1 MPIRHVILDR
11 DGVLNREAAN
21 GGWVGRPEDWVWEK
35 GALEGLRLLT
45 EAGLHISIV
54 TNQSG
59 VGRGVLAAE
68 NVAAV
73 HRHMIDEARDNGC
86 RIERVLVCPHG
97 PDEGCRCR
105 KPAPGLIEDAIA
117 AAGVDA
123 RETVVIGDAPRD
135 LQAATA
141 AGVEAVLV
149 RTGKGRATER
159 QLDGRGCEVYDDL
172 EHAARALVG
181 MGQRGN
187 AMAIQ
192 ETFEEHAEVMAAASQ
207 QLEGR
212 ISELVDLVVSC
223 LRAGHKI
230 LVCGNGG
237 SAADAQHLA
246 AELVCRFA
254 FDRRALPAVAL
265 TTDTSALTAIAND
278 LGYDQV
284 FARQVEAI
292 AVEGDVLVAISTSG
306 RSPNVL
312 EAARA
317 ARNAGCRVVALTG
330 SEGGALAELADLVVA
345 APSRNVARIQEVHGV
360 VVHILAESAEAALC
374 GAEDS

>member
-1 MPIRHVILDR
+1 MIVDR

-21 GGWVGRPEDWVWEK
+21 GGWVGQPGDWAWEK

-59 VGRGVLAAE
+59 VGRGLLAAE
-68 NVAAV
+68 DVAAV
-73 HRHMIDEARDNGC
+73 HRHMLDEAHENGC
-86 RIERVLVCPHG
+86 RIDRVLVCPHA

-105 KPAPGLIEDAIA
+105 KPAPGLIEDAIE
-117 AAGVDA
+117 AAGVGVG
-123 RETVVIGDAPRD
+123 ETIVVGDAERD

-149 RTGKGRATER
+149 RTGKGRTTER
-159 QLDGRGCEVYDDL
+159 QLDGSGCDVYDDL
-172 EHAARALVG
+172 AAAARAILKT
-181 MGQRGN
+181 GQRGT
-187 AMAIQ
+187 AMSIQ
-192 ETFEEHAEVMAAASQ
+192 ETFDEHAGVMAAASQ
-207 QLEGR
+207 QLEA
-212 ISELVDLVVSC
+212 SLNELIELVVSC

-254 FDRRALPAVAL
+254 FDRRALPALAL

-284 FARQVEAI
+284 FARQIEAI

-312 EAARA
+312 EAARV
-317 ARNAGCRVVALTG
+317 ARSAGCGVVAMTG
-330 SEGGALAELADLVVA
+330 SEGGALAELADLVIA
-345 APSRNVARIQEVHGV
+345 APSRNVARIQEVHGI

>member
-11 DGVLNREAAN
+11 DGVLNREAAD
-21 GGWVGRPEDWVWEK
+21 GGWVSRPEDWAWEE

-45 EAGLHISIV
+45 KAGLHISIV

-59 VGRGVLAAE
+59 VGRGVVVAE
-68 NVAAV
+68 DVEAV
-73 HRHMIDEARDNGC
+73 NRRMLDEARDSGC
-86 RIERVLVCPHG
+86 RIDRVLVCPHG

-105 KPAPGLIEDAIA
+105 KPAPGLIEDAIE
-117 AAGVDA
+117 AAGIDA
-123 RETVVIGDAPRD
+123 SETVAVGDAVRD
-135 LQAATA
+135 VQAAQA
-141 AGVEAVLV
+141 AGVEALLV

-159 QLDGRGCEVYDDL
+159 QLDGSGCKVYDDL
-172 EHAARALVG
+172 EHAAKAILG
-181 MGQRGN
+181 MGQRGTT
-187 AMAIQ
+187 MSIQ
-192 ETFEEHAEVMAAASQ
+192 ETFEEHAEVMAAASR
-207 QLEGR
+207 QLEEGLN
-212 ISELVDLVVSC
+212 ELVELVVSC

-254 FDRRALPAVAL
+254 FDRRALPALAL

-278 LGYDQV
+278 LGFDRV

-330 SEGGALAELADLVVA
+330 SGGGALAGLADLVIA

-374 GAEDS
+374 GAENS